1 MEEKKGIRQ
10 DLLLKHPADIAE
22 VLSHLSEKQATEL
35 LHRLYLHKGAAEPLG
50 EMEPDE
56 SAALLSDLNRGEAIR
71 ILSRMDP
78 DDAVDLLEELSEAE
92 QKDLLSHI
100 SHEEATVLSDL
111 LAYPP
116 GYGPEG

>member
-1 MEEKKGIRQ
+1 
-10 DLLLKHPADIAE
+10 
-22 VLSHLSEKQATEL
+22 
-35 LHRLYLHKGAAEPLG
+35 
-50 EMEPDE
+50 
-56 SAALLSDLNRGEAIR
+56 
-71 ILSRMDP
+71 MDP